1 MPIILY
7 KLFILYPNSNLAVL
21 YDIIPE
27 VLAVPKIS
35 WVHTSDWHLWIFF
48 PGQYFICYCLWWL
61 TIFIPPS
68 RKNHDLKMFNIFD
81 LLWVLFIVLTN
92 NESLFEISCWVLASH
107 FPMVSKSLPWDYHF
121 LVIYFGQFTS
131 LL

>member
-7 KLFILYPNSNLAVL
+7 ELFILYPNSNLAVL

-48 PGQYFICYCLWWL
+48 QDNILFAIAYGDWLFSFHLPGNSWF
-61 TIFIPPS
+61 
-68 RKNHDLKMFNIFD
+68 KN
-81 LLWVLFIVLTN
+81 V
-92 NESLFEISCWVLASH
+92 
-107 FPMVSKSLPWDYHF
+107 
-121 LVIYFGQFTS
+121 
-131 LL
+131 